1 MVDSNTRLV
10 YSTSSGQVCP
20 GCSKPV
26 NACICRQIKRKVVPQ
41 TGGVVRLRYE
51 IQGRKGKGVT
61 LITGLPF
68 SQERLLE
75 VARQLKQK
83 FGVGG
88 AVKDYAIELQGDHR
102 ESVEQELRRLGVK
115 GVIR

>member
-1 MVDSNTRLV
+1 M
-10 YSTSSGQVCP
+10 
-20 GCSKPV
+20 
-26 NACICRQIKRKVVPQ
+26 PQ

-61 LITGLPF
+61 LITGLPL

-88 AVKDYAIELQGDHR
+88 AVKDYTIELQGDHR
-102 ESVEQELRRLGVK
+102 ESAEQELRKLGYKV
-115 GVIR
+115 